1 MKVATVVGARP
12 EFVQLA
18 PVSRAL
24 RQHCQE
30 CMIHTGQHYDYAMS
44 AQFFEELALPQP
56 AYHLN
61 CGSGSHGA
69 QTGRM
74 LEAIEQVLQRERPDW
89 VVVFG
94 DTNSTLA
101 AALAAVKLHLPV
113 AHIEAGLRSFNRA
126 MPEEINRVVVDH
138 ISARLFCPTRSA
150 QAQLAGEGIVSAVEL
165 VGDVM
170 YDIQLQMEPAL
181 DARVEG
187 LLGALEIQPQGYVL
201 VTVHRPANTDDRDAL
216 RRIAEALN
224 RLSMPIIFPV
234 HPRTRARFA
243 EYQITLDKHIQ
254 VIPPVGYL
262 DMLTLERSASCILT
276 DSGGVQKQAFFFHVP
291 CVTMRTETEWIET
304 VQAGW
309 NVLVGSDVAAILA
322 AVHRSLPAFPRE
334 NPFGNGNAAGLI
346 VQSLTQK

>member
-1 MKVATVVGARP
+1 
-12 EFVQLA
+12 
-18 PVSRAL
+18 
-24 RQHCQE
+24 
-30 CMIHTGQHYDYAMS
+30 MIHTGQHYDYAMS
-44 AQFFEELALPQP
+44 AQFFEELALPPP

-74 LEAIEQVLQRERPDW
+74 LEAIEQVLQEEQPDW

-101 AALAAVKLHLPV
+101 ATLAAVKLHLPV

-138 ISARLFCPTRSA
+138 ISTRLFCPTHSA
-150 QAQLAGEGIVSAVEL
+150 QAQLAKEGVIQGVEV

-181 DARVEG
+181 DARAEG
-187 LLGALEIQPQGYVL
+187 LLRALEVEPHSYLL
-201 VTVHRPANTDDRDAL
+201 VTIHRPANTDDVNAL
-216 RRIAEALN
+216 GRIAEALN
-224 RLSMPIIFPV
+224 RLAMPIIFPM
-234 HPRTRARFA
+234 HPRTQARFA
-243 EYQITLDKHIQ
+243 AYHIPLEKHIQ

-262 DMLTLERSASCILT
+262 DMLTLERSAHRILT
-276 DSGGVQKQAFFFHVP
+276 DSGGVQKQAFFFQVP
-291 CVTMRTETEWIET
+291 CVTMREETEWIET

-309 NVLVGSDVAAILA
+309 NVLVGSDIAAILV
-322 AVHRSLPAFPRE
+322 AVERPMPPLLHE
-334 NPFGNGNAAGLI
+334 HPFGNGDAAVLI
-346 VQSLTQK
+346 AQSLIQR